1 MRLLAVRTF
10 TDTIGYSKSIFW
22 AEKAMQLGSDSTS
35 SIYFRNKEMFN
46 KTSERN
52 YLLRVLPYAYVSND
66 YFGNKTVLDLL
77 NHDVSKIDRPFV
89 EVELV
94 DAKDKAKKIIEEIT
108 PVVYIDEL
116 FDHDYYY

>member
-1 MRLLAVRTF
+1 
-10 TDTIGYSKSIFW
+10 
-22 AEKAMQLGSDSTS
+22 
-35 SIYFRNKEMFN
+35 
-46 KTSERN
+46 
-52 YLLRVLPYAYVSND
+52 

-116 FDHDYYY
+116 FDHDYYNYY

>member
-1 MRLLAVRTF
+1 
-10 TDTIGYSKSIFW
+10 
-22 AEKAMQLGSDSTS
+22 MQLGSDSTS
-35 SIYFRNKEMFN
+35 SIYFRNKKMFN
-46 KTSERN
+46 KTSDRN

-116 FDHDYYY
+116 FDHDYYHYY